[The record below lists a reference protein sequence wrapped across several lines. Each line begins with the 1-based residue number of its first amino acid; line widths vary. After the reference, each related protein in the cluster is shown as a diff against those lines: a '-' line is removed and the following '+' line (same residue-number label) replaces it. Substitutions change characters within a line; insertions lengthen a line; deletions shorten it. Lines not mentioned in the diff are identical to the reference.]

1 MQTSQPK
8 ARNIKFPFESGIPKA
23 WLNKNLFQSHA
34 GNGLTLIFPEGERF
48 FIRSV
53 RAYADQI
60 QDPVLKKKVASFI
73 AQEVQHGREHERV
86 FDTLREQGFN
96 LDKFLKPHYNLIYNK
111 IEPILP
117 KAVRLADTAALEH
130 YTAAFAEYALK
141 SGFLRD
147 GAHPV
152 MADLFH
158 WHAAEEIEHKSV
170 TYDVMMNA
178 GISYPT
184 RVLGMLIAT
193 PLLFTSWV
201 GATLTLLK
209 QDPDVKALSLVQMV
223 ISSRKPLAEIM
234 FHMSYA
240 FFEYLMPGF
249 HPSQRDNEALALS
262 ILTHLEK
269 QYIATPT
276 KRPTV

>member
-8 ARNIKFPFESGIPKA
+8 ARNIKFPFESGIPKD
-23 WLNKNLFQSHA
+23 WLNKNLLQSHA

-86 FDTLREQGFN
+86 FDTLRDQGFN
-96 LDKFLKPHYNLIYNK
+96 LETFLDPYRNYMYQK
-111 IEPILP
+111 IEPLLP
-117 KAVRLADTAALEH
+117 KALRLADTAALEH
-130 YTAAFAEYALK
+130 YTAAFAEYAIK
-141 SGFLRD
+141 SGILKN
-147 GAHPV
+147 GAYPV

-170 TYDVMMNA
+170 AYDVMMNA

-184 RVLGMLIAT
+184 RALGMLIAT
-193 PLLFTSWV
+193 PLLFSSWI
-201 GATLTLLK
+201 GATLTLLR
-209 QDPDVKALSLVQMV
+209 QDPEIKVSNLFQMLF
-223 ISSRKPLAEIM
+223 SSRRHLVEVI
-234 FHMSYA
+234 FHLSYA
-240 FFEYLMPGF
+240 FFEYLIPGF

-269 QYIATPT
+269 QYLSSSS
-276 KRPTV
+276 KRPSA